1 MYKSHL
7 TSGVHIFSQEKDK
20 KCSVSEN
27 CPNLSREHYW
37 KAMDLELIW
46 NNVKIQDQTGP
57 MFC

>member
-7 TSGVHIFSQEKDK
+7 TSGVHIFSQEKGK
-20 KCSVSEN
+20 KWFLK
-27 CPNLSREHYW
+27 LSNAKLNWEHYW

-57 MFC
+57 MFY